1 MRDKQIYKLAFYS
14 KEEFL
19 KWVEKYGNEGVE
31 LEWYYKE
38 EDAELNNYEKKNY

>member
-1 MRDKQIYKLAFYS
+1 MRYKQKYNLTFYT

-38 EDAELNNYEKKNY
+38 EDAETE